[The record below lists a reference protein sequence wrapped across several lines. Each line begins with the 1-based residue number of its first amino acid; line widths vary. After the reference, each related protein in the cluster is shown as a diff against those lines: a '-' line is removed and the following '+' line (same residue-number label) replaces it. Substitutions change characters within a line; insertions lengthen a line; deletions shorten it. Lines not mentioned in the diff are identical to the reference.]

1 MSVTEATKP
10 IRQNSRLAK
19 ATAGS
24 PARHQILIGADF
36 IQKGEPHERLDRF
49 FGDLASRFDA
59 APAVISHGRPWSYRE
74 LNNRANQFAHLL
86 IERGVKP
93 GDRIGLLLD
102 RSAETYIAM
111 LAVMKAGAAFVP
123 LATAFPEDRMVMIIE
138 DANVTMVISVSGY
151 AARVARLPVP
161 HISIDSAESEIALQ
175 PETAPLPDT
184 SQDQTC
190 YILYTSG
197 TTGRPK
203 GVVIT
208 HQSFCNFI
216 RVAAASY
223 GYRPVDRVYQGMTI
237 AFDFSSEEIWVPF
250 AAGATVV
257 PAPGQQPLVGEEL
270 AGFLR
275 DHDITCM
282 ACSPTLLSSIESD
295 APSLRAILVG
305 GEACSHK
312 LVIRWAKP
320 GRQILNTYGPT
331 EATVTATMALLTPDE
346 PVTIGRPLPT
356 YSIAILDPKKPQV
369 LSGDELGEICIGG
382 MGVAAISIG
391 RN

>member
-1 MSVTEATKP
+1 MRADRSPRGSLMSLTEATKP
-10 IRQNSRLAK
+10 AKQDSRKAK
-19 ATAGS
+19 AATAA
-24 PARHQILIGADF
+24 PPREQILIGPDF
-36 IQKGEPHERLDRF
+36 IQKGEPHERLDRLF
-49 FGDLASRFDA
+49 ADLASRFDA
-59 APAVISHGRPWSYRE
+59 APAVISGGRRWSYRE
-74 LNNRANQFAHLL
+74 LNSRANQFAHLL

-102 RSAETYIAM
+102 RSAETYIAV

-175 PETAPLPDT
+175 PETAPLPEGA
-184 SQDQTC
+184 QDQTC

-197 TTGRPK
+197 TTGKPK

-223 GYRPVDRVYQGMTI
+223 GYQPGDRVYQGMTI

-270 AGFLR
+270 ASFLR
-275 DHDITCM
+275 EHTIT
-282 ACSPTLLSSIESD
+282 
-295 APSLRAILVG
+295 
-305 GEACSHK
+305 
-312 LVIRWAKP
+312 
-320 GRQILNTYGPT
+320 
-331 EATVTATMALLTPDE
+331 
-346 PVTIGRPLPT
+346 
-356 YSIAILDPKKPQV
+356 
-369 LSGDELGEICIGG
+369 
-382 MGVAAISIG
+382 
-391 RN
+391 